1 MEGVKFRCMLT
12 EVNDVLKTHFGK
24 MLEKVKKET
33 SEIEQTT
40 RILRDLPFVRA
51 LQAELEKQRVEN
63 QTLGRQNLLLLQENV
78 TLKARMKATETE
90 RVSLEIKEI
99 EGDDGGGAEDL
110 SEHIYGACHGEDAA
124 AAAAVAAAWE
134 MVKTA
139 PLDGSEEEEDESE
152 EEEEEEEEEAGGRRT
167 RPRQEEGGEERG
179 RGGRGGGGRGRR
191 RKEEE
196 EGDVE
201 VEEVEIDDKMYYTDN
216 KENGVLYEYLPDGEI
231 GDEVGHLENG
241 HVFFS

>member
-1 MEGVKFRCMLT
+1 MLT
-12 EVNDVLKTHFGK
+12 EVNDVLKAHFGK

-51 LQAELEKQRVEN
+51 LQAELEKQKAEN
-63 QTLGRQNLLLLQENV
+63 QTLGRQNLSLLQENV

-99 EGDDGGGAEDL
+99 EGDVGGGAEDL
-110 SEHIYGACHGEDAA
+110 SEHIYGACHAEDAD

-152 EEEEEEEEEAGGRRT
+152 K
-167 RPRQEEGGEERG
+167 PERF
-179 RGGRGGGGRGRR
+179 
-191 RKEEE
+191 
-196 EGDVE
+196 DSAYHVE
-201 VEEVEIDDKMYYTDN
+201 VVESGYNGFQPLELITKGELSQKTRDLIEHLYSEVNILESFERMKN
-216 KENGVLYEYLPDGEI
+216 A
-231 GDEVGHLENG
+231 VGSLNQITSRFKSVER
-241 HVFFS
+241 

>member
-51 LQAELEKQRVEN
+51 LQAELEKQKVEN

-152 EEEEEEEEEAGGRRT
+152 EEEEEEEEEAEAGDEAEEEEGD
-167 RPRQEEGGEERG
+167 EGGEEEEEG
-179 RGGRGGGGRGRR
+179 N
-191 RKEEE
+191 EEE
-196 EGDVE
+196 EEEDDVE